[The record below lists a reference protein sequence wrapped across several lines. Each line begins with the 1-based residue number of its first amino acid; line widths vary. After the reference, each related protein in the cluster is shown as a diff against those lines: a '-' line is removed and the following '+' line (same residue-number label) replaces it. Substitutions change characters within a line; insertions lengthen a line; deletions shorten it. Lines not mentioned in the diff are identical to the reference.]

1 MNVNNNSNK
10 NKKIRKSN
18 SIYNSL
24 QPTANCYIQLDADF
38 RLEFKELAI
47 PSFLIVV
54 KKKKDIFNC
63 LAKKIWLG
71 QNLQHVGHWSLQ
83 PKLCIKI
90 LFLIVIL
97 ATRCHLIRSQVVR
110 LL

>member
-63 LAKKIWLG
+63 LAKKI
-71 QNLQHVGHWSLQ
+71 
-83 PKLCIKI
+83 
-90 LFLIVIL
+90 
-97 ATRCHLIRSQVVR
+97 
-110 LL
+110 